1 MGYQK
6 KRFSCWT
13 FAFAICFT
21 FLINENTHAIVIPS
35 DQKTMAT
42 WSKSPPI
49 ESLPRRFRFLNW
61 NLQKGEGHETWLRD
75 MNMLTGS
82 FDIAAFQEAVDGG
95 WVGSYFASLQFKT
108 SIMARSFVF
117 DFGEHVDQGT
127 GVALVSKFRASN
139 ITALRSRVFEPFLH
153 SPKMILAGRY
163 QFQDGGDLWMVTI
176 HAINFVDQRDYENQ
190 IDQLEEFLR
199 GLSGSIIVAGD
210 FNTWNLWRD
219 EKIDQVF
226 ARLGFAHLSPDNEHR
241 NLVLDHVF
249 VKGCQAHDFIVRD
262 DISSSDHWP
271 LQLNFDCSKSQESL
285 LAKSAH

>member
-1 MGYQK
+1 MVFHRKNKDRYLDN
-6 KRFSCWT
+6 S
-13 FAFAICFT
+13 
-21 FLINENTHAIVIPS
+21 IPNVH
-35 DQKTMAT
+35 DHYVT
-42 WSKSPPI
+42 
-49 ESLPRRFRFLNW
+49 
-61 NLQKGEGHETWLRD
+61 
-75 MNMLTGS
+75 
-82 FDIAAFQEAVDGG
+82 VDDT
-95 WVGSYFASLQFKT
+95 T
-108 SIMARSFVF
+108 SIWF
-117 DFGEHVDQGT
+117 HHQY
-127 GVALVSKFRASN
+127 
-139 ITALRSRVFEPFLH
+139 H
-153 SPKMILAGRY
+153 
-163 QFQDGGDLWMVTI
+163 
-176 HAINFVDQRDYENQ
+176 YENQ